1 MAISSSSNNA
11 QTFGQ
16 ASNYND
22 LASLD
27 KLRSAAQKD
36 EKSALR
42 EVAQQFESIFM
53 QMVLKGMRQA
63 NAAFESDL
71 TNSNYTNFYRDMADQ
86 QMSLNMAQQGALGLA
101 DVMVQQL
108 SPEGNFTPASVMR
121 SGSMPSESKTSLD
134 ARAMIDRAEHGKSPA
149 RSVNNAVASE
159 ANSTPQDISF
169 SGPQDFVEKLMPMAR
184 KTAQAL
190 GVNPTAILAQA
201 ALETGWGQK
210 IIRNM
215 DGSNSFNLFNIKA
228 NSSWQGA
235 KASVSTLE
243 FENDLPVKKV
253 AAFRSYQN
261 LQDSF
266 NDYENFLS
274 NSSRYAESLSKK
286 NDSAGFLQ
294 ELQKAGYATDPRY
307 AEKAV
312 SVLNKIT
319 GMIEP

>member
-1 MAISSSSNNA
+1 MSSSSNHA
-11 QTFGQ
+11 QAFGQ

-71 TNSNYTNFYRDMADQ
+71 TNSNYTKFYRDMADQ

-108 SPEGNFTPASVMR
+108 SPEGNFTPATVLR
-121 SGSMPSESKTSLD
+121 GGSTPSDTKTSLD
-134 ARAMIDRAEHGKSPA
+134 ARAVIDRAEFSKATVHPTNKA
-149 RSVNNAVASE
+149 ADTASE
-159 ANSTPQDISF
+159 STPNDVSF
-169 SGPQDFVEKLMPMAR
+169 SGPEDFVEKLLPMAR

-210 IIRNM
+210 IIRNL

-253 AAFRSYQN
+253 AAFRSYQS

-274 NSSRYAESLSKK
+274 NSSRYEESLSKK
-286 NDSAGFLQ
+286 DDSAGFLQ